1 MFDYHKDFYGALPLH
16 ATITRYDFTTGDL
29 PVWVKSSPKCVPIWI
44 HNHEAPEFIYVTKG
58 SMTIEV
64 NGDRATLSEGDLMLI
79 SPCDLHL
86 AEFADKTKPLEYCCV
101 IFELSILNGCGKTVD
116 QMLTE
121 LRGGTRR
128 FPITLTGTPA
138 REAGTQMLTIEHLKN
153 SPAPQNTIPDL
164 ELSAAVCRLMSI
176 SLAAS
181 FPVTSTSN
189 SDCLAFIRSV
199 NRYIHIHLTENITT
213 AQISSALG
221 FSKGYFCAL
230 FKRSFGTT
238 FTEHLRAQRIRA
250 AIEKH
255 ISDNLS
261 LSETAASVGFSDYAY
276 FSRCFKKYAGIA
288 PSKYF
293 K

>member
-1 MFDYHKDFYGALPLH
+1 MLETHINDYGTLPL
-16 ATITRYDFTTGDL
+16 ISLSVRYDFAGGTLPKWIKSEKSMPIGLHHHSELELIYITNGSMYVEINAEQDTIRKGDL
-29 PVWVKSSPKCVPIWI
+29 I
-44 HNHEAPEFIYVTKG
+44 
-58 SMTIEV
+58 
-64 NGDRATLSEGDLMLI
+64 LI
-79 SPCDLHL
+79 SPYDLHH

-189 SDCLAFIRSV
+189 SDRLAFIRSV

-238 FTEHLRAQRIRA
+238 FTEHFRAQRIRA

-261 LSETAASVGFSDYAY
+261 LSETAASVGFEDYAY

>member
-29 PVWVKSSPKCVPIWI
+29 PVWVKSSPKCVPILI

-64 NGDRATLSEGDLMLI
+64 NGDRATLSEGDLMLV

-128 FPITLTGTPA
+128 FPITLTGIPA

-153 SPAPQNTIPDL
+153 SPAP
-164 ELSAAVCRLMSI
+164 
-176 SLAAS
+176 
-181 FPVTSTSN
+181 
-189 SDCLAFIRSV
+189 
-199 NRYIHIHLTENITT
+199 
-213 AQISSALG
+213 
-221 FSKGYFCAL
+221 
-230 FKRSFGTT
+230 
-238 FTEHLRAQRIRA
+238 
-250 AIEKH
+250 
-255 ISDNLS
+255 
-261 LSETAASVGFSDYAY
+261 
-276 FSRCFKKYAGIA
+276 
-288 PSKYF
+288 
-293 K
+293 

>member
-64 NGDRATLSEGDLMLI
+64 NGDRATLSEGDLMLV

-176 SLAAS
+176 SL
-181 FPVTSTSN
+181 
-189 SDCLAFIRSV
+189 
-199 NRYIHIHLTENITT
+199 
-213 AQISSALG
+213 
-221 FSKGYFCAL
+221 
-230 FKRSFGTT
+230 
-238 FTEHLRAQRIRA
+238 
-250 AIEKH
+250 
-255 ISDNLS
+255 
-261 LSETAASVGFSDYAY
+261 SETAASIGFSDYAY

>member
-29 PVWVKSSPKCVPIWI
+29 PVWVKSSPKCVPILI

-58 SMTIEV
+58 SMSIEV
-64 NGDRATLSEGDLMLI
+64 NGDRATLSEGDLMLV
-79 SPCDLHL
+79 SPCDLYL

-138 REAGTQMLTIEHLKN
+138 REAGTQMLTIEHL
-153 SPAPQNTIPDL
+153 
-164 ELSAAVCRLMSI
+164 
-176 SLAAS
+176 
-181 FPVTSTSN
+181 
-189 SDCLAFIRSV
+189 
-199 NRYIHIHLTENITT
+199 
-213 AQISSALG
+213 

-288 PSKYF
+288 PSEYF

>member
-29 PVWVKSSPKCVPIWI
+29 PVWVKSSPKCVPILI

-64 NGDRATLSEGDLMLI
+64 NGDRATLSEGDLMLV

-86 AEFADKTKPLEYCCV
+86 AEFTDKTKPLEYCCV

-189 SDCLAFIRSV
+189 SDRLAFIRSV

-261 LSETAASVGFSDYAY
+261 LA
-276 FSRCFKKYAGIA
+276 
-288 PSKYF
+288 
-293 K
+293 